1 MVGTSRRS
9 RVGGHKATIDTVQDF
24 TAEAVGEQHVAEQ
37 VFPTQVGSERAIDIG
52 VSRTCPVAQTIGGA
66 GGIVRTVD
74 SYQFLGRGSGIF
86 LFRIKRVERL
96 TCHLIHTFEVI
107 GPEFVRIVVL
117 GIFLVAVENVFSV
130 GKFLDFAAEERCIKH
145 QIPSEVFFLDDIT
158 IERNFKTSVGDGS
171 RIKKA
176 AQSVVNEYM
185 KGKQIV
191 VVVSAVNK
199 TTDELIGLSNDA
211 IGGNLTDNQKA
222 EIMAMGELT
231 SARLFSA
238 TIESL
243 GVKSEFIDP
252 YNELW
257 PIMTDSNS
265 LEAKIDLNTTLKKTD
280 GIKQLVNQGVIP
292 VICGF
297 LGKGPSGEITT
308 LGRGGSDIT
317 AFLMG
322 HCLDAN
328 EVVIV
333 TDVDGVMSTDPNKIE
348 DAELLDT
355 ISVEELRDLATH
367 GAQVL
372 HPHALKYKDPLI
384 SAKIIN
390 FEHGDISAK
399 GTRIVG
405 PFEGEMLKCV
415 TLYKDPISL
424 IAIVGEAML
433 KKVGLMAKLTAS
445 LADENINIYGISAG
459 QNSITVFVDKTDSNK
474 AYHLLHQLVIDV
486 DVLSSLSLGRD
497 TAMITFVSPDIIETP
512 GIISDI
518 TEPLRKNNINILEI
532 TSSQTAVV
540 LFVDWE
546 DGEQAHKLISE
557 VLE

>member
-1 MVGTSRRS
+1 M
-9 RVGGHKATIDTVQDF
+9 
-24 TAEAVGEQHVAEQ
+24 
-37 VFPTQVGSERAIDIG
+37 
-52 VSRTCPVAQTIGGA
+52 
-66 GGIVRTVD
+66 
-74 SYQFLGRGSGIF
+74 
-86 LFRIKRVERL
+86 
-96 TCHLIHTFEVI
+96 
-107 GPEFVRIVVL
+107 
-117 GIFLVAVENVFSV
+117 
-130 GKFLDFAAEERCIKH
+130 
-145 QIPSEVFFLDDIT
+145 
-158 IERNFKTSVGDGS
+158 GDGS

-185 KGKQIV
+185 KGSQVV

-211 IGGNLTDNQKA
+211 IGTGLTDKQKA

-252 YNELW
+252 YNKLW
-257 PIMTDSNS
+257 PIITDSNS
-265 LEAKIDLNTTLKKTD
+265 LEAKIDLNTSNKKTE

-297 LGKGPSGEITT
+297 LGKGPNGEITT

-390 FEHGDISAK
+390 FANEDLSSK

-433 KKVGLMAKLTAS
+433 KKVGLMAKLTTA
-445 LADENINIYGISAG
+445 LADDGINIFGMSAG
-459 QNSITVFVDKTDSNK
+459 QNSITVFVNKVDSNK
-474 AYHLLHQLVIDV
+474 AYLLLHQLVIDT

-546 DGEQAHKLISE
+546 DGEKAHKLITE